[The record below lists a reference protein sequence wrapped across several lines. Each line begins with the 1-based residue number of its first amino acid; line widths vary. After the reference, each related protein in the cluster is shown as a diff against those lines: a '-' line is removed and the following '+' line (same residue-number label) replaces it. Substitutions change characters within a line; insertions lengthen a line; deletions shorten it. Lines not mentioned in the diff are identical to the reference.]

1 MLKHSFSSNDKSVNH
16 ALSNEKDV
24 LFDQTIM

>member
-1 MLKHSFSSNDKSVNH
+1 MMKHSFPSNDKSVNH

-24 LFDQTIM
+24 LFDQTIT